1 MRRQNYTFRYRK
13 FGANASLGSHPFSVL
28 DHDFMNWSYIP
39 NFRVFAFDSPIHG
52 AGLFS
57 LELEGCSEAVDRLSR
72 FVNEYAEK
80 RIEIPEVRR
89 EFDVHLFLAKNVI
102 YPLTG
107 YCCLSTRDHNKARD
121 KQPSLFGD
129 IKVKGT
135 GLGDEFH
142 TWHGY
147 LDMISKITIENDH
160 HAATPVAVAQPSL
173 TDSFLSEDG
182 FEGGVPCEVKR
193 DEELRKHVPQTAA
206 QTIIYSF
213 VHHRRRPHENTLV
226 PGILI
231 TKDSFLVVMYDC
243 VNDILLE
250 LTRSVKFL
258 SETGEFSLSS
268 IAFLWTVLHHSLFL
282 NSIEYKAAIP
292 QERGTLKEAKASF
305 CDWQKIFK

>member
-173 TDSFLSEDG
+173 TDSFSSEEG

-193 DEELRKHVPQTAA
+193 DGAKD
-206 QTIIYSF
+206 IS
-213 VHHRRRPHENTLV
+213 N
-226 PGILI
+226 GIVF
-231 TKDSFLVVMYDC
+231 D
-243 VNDILLE
+243 N
-250 LTRSVKFL
+250 
-258 SETGEFSLSS
+258 S
-268 IAFLWTVLHHSLFL
+268 IAFRR
-282 NSIEYKAAIP
+282 A
-292 QERGTLKEAKASF
+292 KEACASDCCTDYRLF
-305 CDWQKIFK
+305 VCSSSTASS